1 MMKIR
6 IGLGLDFHRLVPARR
21 LVLGGVDI
29 AFERGLLGHSDAD
42 VLSHAI
48 ADALL
53 GAAGRGD
60 LGKHFPDDD
69 PRYENISSL
78 ELLARVKLLLD
89 QQHYRIANIDATLVA
104 ERPRLAKYFPQMR
117 ENIAQALGI
126 GPGQL
131 NLKATR
137 PEGLGA
143 LGRSEGI
150 AAQAIALLKRAAK

>member
-1 MMKIR
+1 MNTR

-48 ADALL
+48 GDALL
-53 GAAGRGD
+53 GAAGLGD
-60 LGKHFPDDD
+60 LGAHFPDDD
-69 PRYENISSL
+69 PRYQGISSL
-78 ELLARVKLLLD
+78 ELLAQIKLLLAR
-89 QQHYRIANIDATLVA
+89 QEYRIANIDATLVA
-104 ERPRLAKYFPQMR
+104 ERPKLAEYFPQMR
-117 ENIAQALGI
+117 ENIAQALEI
-126 GPGQL
+126 SPAQL

-137 PEGLGA
+137 PEGLGS

-150 AAQAIALLKRAAK
+150 AAQAIALLSHEAK